1 MVFSVQQKEELLGDL
16 VSCLQT
22 DNEIQK
28 IVVFGSFLLDENPS
42 DLDVAIIQDSAQP
55 YLPLALKY
63 RRQTRSVSSRIPLDI
78 VPVKQGAQSVF
89 LSEIHKGKVIYE
101 KRNRAVA

>member
-22 DNEIQK
+22 DGEIQK
-28 IVVFGSFLLDENPS
+28 IVVFGSFLLEGNPN
-42 DLDVAIIQDSAQP
+42 DLDVAIIQDSTQP

-78 VPVKQGAQSVF
+78 IPVKQGAQGAF

-101 KRNRAVA
+101 KRDRTVA

>member
-1 MVFSVQQKEELLGDL
+1 MVFSVQQKKELLGDL
-16 VSCLQT
+16 VSCLQM
-22 DNEIQK
+22 DGEIQK
-28 IVVFGSFLLDENPS
+28 IVVFGSFLFDENPN
-42 DLDVAIIQDSAQP
+42 DLDVAIIQDSTQS

-63 RRQTRSVSSRIPLDI
+63 RRQTRSVSRRIPLDI

-101 KRNRAVA
+101 KRNSAVA

>member
-16 VSCLQT
+16 VACLQA
-22 DNEIQK
+22 DGEIQK
-28 IVVFGSFLLDENPS
+28 IVVFGSFLSDANPN
-42 DLDVAIIQDSAQP
+42 DLDVAVFQDSTQP

-63 RRQTRSVSSRIPLDI
+63 RRQTRSISSRIPLDI
-78 VPVKQGAQSVF
+78 VPVKQGAQSAF